1 MFWPSVVAWQ
11 DQPSGQQ
18 SLAPP
23 AHDKRPTLSHT
34 IAELQAGF
42 LAQHTRASSLN
53 LHPEALDHTD
63 TLLGQQNSAGRGLDW
78 WVRGSGLCG
87 PKSCYIDLQ
96 HEALRST
103 C

>member
-63 TLLGQQNSAGRGLDW
+63 TQL
-78 WVRGSGLCG
+78 G
-87 PKSCYIDLQ
+87 PKT
-96 HEALRST
+96 ALAGG
-103 C
+103 